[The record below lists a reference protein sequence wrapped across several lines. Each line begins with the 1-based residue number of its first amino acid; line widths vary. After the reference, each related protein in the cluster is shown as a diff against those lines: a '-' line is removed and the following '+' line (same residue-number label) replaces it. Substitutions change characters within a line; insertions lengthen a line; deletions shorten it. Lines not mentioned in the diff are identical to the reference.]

1 MNKMLQGKNTVIFD
15 LDGTIVDTNGMW
27 AYIDCEIIRNLS
39 SNVEELRSISRVMI
53 DFFSVNNEGDF
64 TRRYYD
70 YLRER
75 YSFYTNDVDEVLEL
89 KNRLL
94 DIYCKKKIKL
104 KDGVVDFIL
113 FLRDKGF
120 KIGLATTS
128 CSNTVNN
135 YFSSELIIGELR
147 QRNLSCDF
155 RDLFDVILTSDDVLV
170 TKPNPEVYLKAV
182 SMLGVNSQN
191 CLVFEDSMTGI
202 KAAKGAG
209 IEVCSVYDEW
219 IDQGEIKDMVDYSIN
234 DYSDFKI
241 NKLIRRR

>member
-1 MNKMLQGKNTVIFD
+1 MG
-15 LDGTIVDTNGMW
+15 
-27 AYIDCEIIRNLS
+27 S
-39 SNVEELRSISRVMI
+39 SS
-53 DFFSVNNEGDF
+53 
-64 TRRYYD
+64 
-70 YLRER
+70 
-75 YSFYTNDVDEVLEL
+75 
-89 KNRLL
+89 
-94 DIYCKKKIKL
+94 
-104 KDGVVDFIL
+104 VDFIL
-113 FLRDKGF
+113 FLRNKGF